1 MASWNVT
8 WSFLF
13 VLLKWT
19 FLSQNKSHNGIWSK
33 ETKRKARSGFQC
45 FSPVVKS
52 SFRWY
57 IFDFE
62 VENSLN
68 PFLRQPLWRHN
79 FAFCFQQR
87 WHLWGVVWS
96 HCDWIHNIS
105 QFIFF
110 QQRVIVRIRIPVRII
125 LLNYICTNFWVWW
138 PSLVFLL
145 VSSVCP
151 WKITKC
157 FLNYREICK
166 RGPKWIQKW

>member
-1 MASWNVT
+1 MSRGHF
-8 WSFLF
+8 FLF
-13 VLLKWT
+13 CWNERFWVKT
-19 FLSQNKSHNGIWSK
+19 RAIMAFGQKK
-33 ETKRKARSGFQC
+33 KKRKARSGFQC

-62 VENSLN
+62 VENSFN

-105 QFIFF
+105 QIIFF
-110 QQRVIVRIRIPVRII
+110 QQRLIVRIRIPVRII

-145 VSSVCP
+145 VSSQVFSKLP
-151 WKITKC
+151 RN
-157 FLNYREICK
+157 L
-166 RGPKWIQKW
+166 

>member
-1 MASWNVT
+1 MSRGHF
-8 WSFLF
+8 FL
-13 VLLKWT
+13 LCWT

-33 ETKRKARSGFQC
+33 EKKKEKQEAV
-45 FSPVVKS
+45 FSVFLPLLKVLSDDICLTLKLKN
-52 SFRWY
+52 SF
-57 IFDFE
+57 
-62 VENSLN
+62 N

-105 QFIFF
+105 QIILF
-110 QQRVIVRIRIPVRII
+110 QQRLIVRIRIPVRII
-125 LLNYICTNFWVWW
+125 PLNYICTNFWVWW